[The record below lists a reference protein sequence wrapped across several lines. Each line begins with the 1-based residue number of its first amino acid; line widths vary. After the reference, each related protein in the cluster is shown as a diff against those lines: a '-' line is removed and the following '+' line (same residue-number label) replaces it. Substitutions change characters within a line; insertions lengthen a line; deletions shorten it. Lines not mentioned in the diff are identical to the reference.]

1 MLSGP
6 WAPPLHVGRRVLM
19 CPVLQV
25 SETENI
31 RKNLAIE
38 RMIVEGCDI
47 LLDVNQM
54 FVRQGKKPAAAA
66 ALSSCFPKEAV
77 PSFPRRSID
86 FPRKTTD
93 LFTSEDGE
101 EAGATPRSQR
111 SHSTVSY
118 MSREQ
123 QIATF
128 GNRRRL
134 SSLRQSSIGGVMPAA
149 AAAAAAAA
157 SSSGS
162 AGASMVRHTLS
173 LGASPLSP
181 PQPDSGRR
189 ASDIPRIR
197 KKSVRISDESF
208 DECEELAASGSPS
221 QLGPSVFTPS
231 ATPNSSPEDQEGGGG
246 AGGAARAAGLTPVEE
261 RSSLDSGEDPRQA
274 VAS

>member
-1 MLSGP
+1 MTR
-6 WAPPLHVGRRVLM
+6 ALM
-19 CPVLQV
+19 LQV

-118 MSREQ
+118 MTREQ
-123 QIATF
+123 QIAAF
-128 GNRRRL
+128 GTRRRL
-134 SSLRQSSIGGVMPAA
+134 SSLRQSSLGSALPTAVT
-149 AAAAAAAA
+149 
-157 SSSGS
+157 GS

-181 PQPDSGRR
+181 PHPDSGRR
-189 ASDIPRIR
+189 ASDVPRIR

-208 DECEELAASGSPS
+208 DECEELAASSSGV
-221 QLGPSVFTPS
+221 QQGPSVFTPTAS
-231 ATPNSSPEDQEGGGG
+231 PNSSPEEGD
-246 AGGAARAAGLTPVEE
+246 AEAKVAGLTPVEE
-261 RSSLDSGEDPRQA
+261 RSSLDSAEDPRPP
-274 VAS
+274 VTS